1 MGAVRALQQKAGLV
15 GVAMLVAVPY
25 VVVATYS
32 AFGGLPYNSIH
43 LPGVTA
49 IAPVRWLPQ
58 GWAFFSRDAREQDLY
73 LWRWSD
79 GRWQPASR
87 APHGEPRNLF
97 GFARASR
104 SQRAE
109 AAALAGSV
117 PDSLWSDCRAA
128 DTQCLE
134 LEGVGVP
141 PVGRTPAFA
150 MRAHWV
156 CPLEFPV
163 NDSQVPRGGDVP
175 TGRRKSTGKRTS
187 RKRLRHIAPGT
198 AVDAN
203 LKVSPGSGYATASVQ
218 GIPFRVEH
226 EIRVRDRGGGLPGAR
241 QQHIRLCPQGQSTPS
256 LRNREI
262 SG

>member
-141 PVGRTPAFA
+141 PSGVHRPSLCGRNGFVLWNSQSTTARSPVGAMCQPDVANPLANAPAGSDCVTL
-150 MRAHWV
+150 RQEP
-156 CPLEFPV
+156 PLM
-163 NDSQVPRGGDVP
+163 
-175 TGRRKSTGKRTS
+175 RTS
-187 RKRLRHIAPGT
+187 RSARAPVMRLRACR
-198 AVDAN
+198 
-203 LKVSPGSGYATASVQ
+203 VSRSA
-218 GIPFRVEH
+218 
-226 EIRVRDRGGGLPGAR
+226 
-241 QQHIRLCPQGQSTPS
+241 
-256 LRNREI
+256 
-262 SG
+262 